1 MTTHP
6 FCLNQV
12 DESWKPILVD
22 ALKQLDPRYV
32 DHLCKSTDWLPGP
45 KQLFNAFSLPLHQV
59 QFVLFGE
66 SPYPRKESANGYA
79 FWDNA
84 ITNLWSE
91 TGLSKPV
98 NRATSMRNI
107 IKMLLVADGLLDSHK
122 TSQSDIAN
130 IDKSRLI
137 STNQELFHH
146 LLQHGFL
153 LLNATPVLQSGP
165 PQHDAKAWRPFIK
178 TIMDELIKIKP
189 DVTFLLFGKIAHEI
203 DGILGS
209 HRITRLQA
217 EHPYNISFI
226 NNIDI
231 QSLFRPLHL
240 LSLK

>member
-6 FCLNQV
+6 FCLDQV
-12 DESWKPILVD
+12 DNSWRPILEI
-22 ALKQLDPRYV
+22 ALTQLDSTYL
-32 DHLCKSTDWLPGP
+32 HYLGKSIDWLPGP
-45 KQLFNAFSLPLHQV
+45 KKIFNAFSLPIDQV
-59 QFVLFGE
+59 QYVLFGE

-107 IKMLLVADGLLDSHK
+107 IKMLLVADGLLDSDK
-122 TSQSDIAN
+122 TSQTDIAN

-137 STNQELFHH
+137 ATNQDLFQH
-146 LLQHGFL
+146 LQQQGFL

-165 PQHDAKAWRPFIK
+165 PQHDAKAWRPFMQAILP
-178 TIMDELIKIKP
+178 ELIKKRP
-189 DVTFLLFGKIAHEI
+189 DTIFILFGKIAQEI
-203 DGILGS
+203 D
-209 HRITRLQA
+209 RIIGKKSVRRLCA

-226 NNIDI
+226 NNVEV
-231 QSLFRPLHL
+231 QSLFKPLHL
-240 LSLK
+240 LQD